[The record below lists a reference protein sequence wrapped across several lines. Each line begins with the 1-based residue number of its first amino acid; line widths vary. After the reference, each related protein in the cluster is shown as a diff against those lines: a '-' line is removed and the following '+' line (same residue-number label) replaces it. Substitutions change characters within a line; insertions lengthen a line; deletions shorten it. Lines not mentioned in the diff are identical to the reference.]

1 VKNPP
6 SDFSGLTHGRH
17 ASTSLGVIV
26 PTLNAAND
34 WSVFSAALLKNVTPD
49 QVLIIDSSSTDGT
62 AELAKASGF
71 RVETISRSD
80 FNHGATRQLGVNL
93 FPDAD
98 ILIFLTQ
105 DAELASGDAIAR
117 LCKAFD
123 DEEVGAAYGRQ
134 LPRRGA
140 GAIEA
145 HARLFN
151 YPAAS
156 QMRSANG
163 QGTLGFKSL
172 FFSNSFGAYRRAAL
186 QAVGGFPEDVIFGE
200 DTVTVAHLLQHGWK
214 VSYVADAAVRH
225 SHVYSM
231 SQEFRR
237 YFDIG
242 VLHSREAATF
252 APFGKASGEGKKFVK
267 SETAFVSRRAPHL
280 LLSAWLR
287 TALKLFG
294 YRLGRR
300 EQSMP
305 LALKRRLSMSTS
317 FWK

>member
-1 VKNPP
+1 LKNPL
-6 SDFSGLTHGRH
+6 SDPSGLTVGRQ
-17 ASTSLGVIV
+17 ASASVGVIV

-34 WSVFSAALLKNVTPD
+34 WSVFSAALLNNVTPD

-62 AELAKASGF
+62 AVLAKASGF

-80 FNHGATRQLGVNL
+80 FNHGATRQRGVNL
-93 FPDAD
+93 SPDAD
-98 ILIFLTQ
+98 ILVFLTQ

-123 DEEVGAAYGRQ
+123 DAEVGAAYGRQ
-134 LPRRGA
+134 LPRREA

-151 YPAAS
+151 YPADD
-156 QMRSANG
+156 QMKSANS
-163 QGTLGFKSL
+163 QGAVGFKSL

-200 DTVTVAHLLQHGWK
+200 DTVTVANLLQHGWK
-214 VSYVADAAVRH
+214 IAYVADAAVRH
-225 SHVYSM
+225 SHAYSM

-252 APFGKASGEGKKFVK
+252 APFGEASGEGRKFVK
-267 SETAFVSRRAPHL
+267 SETAFVSRRAPYL

-300 EQSMP
+300 ERSMP

>member
-1 VKNPP
+1 
-6 SDFSGLTHGRH
+6 
-17 ASTSLGVIV
+17 
-26 PTLNAAND
+26 
-34 WSVFSAALLKNVTPD
+34 
-49 QVLIIDSSSTDGT
+49 
-62 AELAKASGF
+62 
-71 RVETISRSD
+71 
-80 FNHGATRQLGVNL
+80 VNL

-98 ILIFLTQ
+98 ILVFLTQ
-105 DAELASGDAIAR
+105 DAELASGDAIAY
-117 LCKAFD
+117 LCKVFD
-123 DEEVGAAYGRQ
+123 DPEVGAAYGRQ
-134 LPRRGA
+134 LPRREA

-156 QMRSANG
+156 QMKSAKS
-163 QGTLGFKSL
+163 QETIGFKSL

-214 VSYVADAAVRH
+214 IAYVADAAVLH
-225 SHVYSM
+225 SHGYSI

-252 APFGKASGEGKKFVK
+252 APFGKVSGEGKKFVK
-267 SETAFVSRRAPHL
+267 SEMAFVSRRAPHL

-287 TALKLFG
+287 TALKLVG
-294 YRLGRR
+294 YRLGRK
-300 EQSMP
+300 EQLMP
-305 LALKRRLSMSTS
+305 RVLKRRVSLSPS